1 MAGAVKPPVR
11 PVHLCRL
18 SASLIADSHL
28 FVFDT
33 EGGKRLTQFCAIS
46 ASPSQSLSK
55 SECLNLYNLET
66 HRLQAQNFTKKL
78 SSVPSFGNWLP
89 FQLLLTTINEYF
101 RRSQKGV
108 ILIGHSAISADSAH
122 LTLGL
127 LQHFQQRRLD
137 ASAVPHGNIVGYI
150 DTLPLFR
157 WLYPNLSSY
166 KQTDLVRHFLGV
178 KYNAHNALD
187 DSLMLFSLWL
197 KFIWPLAKNNLELLG
212 RASVSN
218 IYCVDRYLAKKSSF
232 SLKSYFETLVR
243 SKLPVPLIR
252 SKPQIKLYHTKL
264 LLNHLYPVLDAL

>member
-1 MAGAVKPPVR
+1 M
-11 PVHLCRL
+11 
-18 SASLIADSHL
+18 
-28 FVFDT
+28 
-33 EGGKRLTQFCAIS
+33 
-46 ASPSQSLSK
+46 
-55 SECLNLYNLET
+55 
-66 HRLQAQNFTKKL
+66 
-78 SSVPSFGNWLP
+78 PSFGNWLP

-166 KQTDLVRHFLGV
+166 KQTDLVRHFLGGRKLQIQLTINTCLTLVFYFYAV

-232 SLKSYFETLVR
+232 SLKSYFETLVH